1 MELAYRIRNGWDIVA
16 KMVRYNLKVIFG
28 NKFIFFLLAAVGFFL
43 LVAVI
48 NLFSNSN
55 PTEGTVYFLLIFPGL
70 LLVFYPTAFGI
81 QNDVDARMIEIL
93 FGIPNY
99 RYKVW
104 LVRMVLVYLV
114 VAALLFI
121 LSALSGFAIVTV
133 PVFEMVFQLM
143 FPIFFLGCLAFMI
156 STIVRNGNG
165 TAVVMCVV
173 GLVFWILAEPLSRSK
188 WNIFLNPF
196 NVPSNMNETIWAD
209 ITLNNRVYLAAGTAI
224 AILWGLLNLQRRE
237 KIIG

>member
-55 PTEGTVYFLLIFPGL
+55 PSEGTVYFLLIFPGL